1 MEDAIE
7 AVRLFNRFYTRRI
20 GALNAHFLG
29 TELTLPEARLLF
41 EIVQAGRP
49 VASELTRT
57 LGMDAG
63 YVSRML
69 GRFEM
74 RGWIV
79 REAGEDDARRRPI
92 TATAAGRAVFNL
104 INERQRAEVAAM
116 LRPLAP
122 MQHGDV
128 VAALGSAR
136 ALLGEAPPKTG
147 DYLVRPFQAGD
158 IGLLSARQAVFY
170 KETYGWGVGLEINV
184 LEAATHFL
192 AHFKPGREAGWI
204 AEVNGAFAGSVL
216 LTDESDGLCRL
227 RLLYVEAMARGRGLG
242 DDLVSRCIAFARQV
256 GYSEMT
262 LWTHTILTSARRIY
276 AAHGFRIVETEWH
289 DDFGD
294 PVQGE
299 TWRLDLGAVDTAT

>member
-1 MEDAIE
+1 VEDAIE
-7 AVRLFNRFYTRRI
+7 AVRQFNRFYTRRI

-29 TELTLPEARLLF
+29 TDLTLPEARLLF
-41 EIVQAGRP
+41 EIAHRERA
-49 VASELTRT
+49 VASDLTRA
-57 LGMDAG
+57 LDMDAG

-74 RGWIV
+74 RGWIQ
-79 REAGEDDARRRPI
+79 RAAGEDDARRRPI

-122 MQHGDV
+122 MQHADI
-128 VAALGSAR
+128 VATLGSAR
-136 ALLGEAPPKTG
+136 ALLGEAPPRAG
-147 DYLVRPFQAGD
+147 DYFVRSFQAGD

-170 KETYGWGVGLEINV
+170 KAAYGWGVGLEINI
-184 LEAATHFL
+184 LEAASNFL
-192 AHFKPGREAGWI
+192 AHFKPGREYGWI

-216 LTDESDGLCRL
+216 LTDEGGGLCRL

-242 DDLVSRCIAFARQV
+242 DDLVSRCIAFARDA
-256 GYSEMT
+256 GYREMT
-262 LWTHTILTSARRIY
+262 LWTHTVLNSARRIY
-276 AAHGFRIVETEWH
+276 AAHGFHIVETAWH

-299 TWRLDLGAVDTAT
+299 TWRLDLAGA